1 MSWIQLI
8 LWLKYFF
15 CRKRDNFDVDKFFPL
30 KSSIFGINFGWIMYN
45 SKILMMPFK
54 TWWNVLKPIFA
65 SEYSIF
71 LHLNVLFFENSFL
84 LKITKS
90 AHFQITFVSSFIF
103 VICFYFIKKS
113 TLSCCFFFS
122 THFPMNFSILSL
134 SFIFFLH
141 TLKMKGKNY
150 VEVLLSGMMTIEFF
164 LIPFCTMKLIF
175 NLFKIFFFFFEK
187 KCRNIC
193 WNVTCGCFVSWCITT
208 NIRM

>member
-1 MSWIQLI
+1 M
-8 LWLKYFF
+8 F
-15 CRKRDNFDVDKFFPL
+15 L
-30 KSSIFGINFGWIMYN
+30 KS
-45 SKILMMPFK
+45 
-54 TWWNVLKPIFA
+54 IFA

-71 LHLNVLFFENSFL
+71 LHLNVRFFENSFM

-103 VICFYFIKKS
+103 VICFYFIKKKVHS
-113 TLSCCFFFS
+113 PVVFFFS

-175 NLFKIFFFFFEK
+175 NLFKIFFFFE
-187 KCRNIC
+187 RNAE
-193 WNVTCGCFVSWCITT
+193 TFVETLRAAVLSAGALRRIYACNAYDTQSVVCL
-208 NIRM
+208 